1 MTALRLLPLIWA
13 NLRRRPLRTLFTF
26 LSIAVAFMLFGLL
39 QALRSG
45 FFGGAELAGVDRAIT
60 MHKMSII
67 QQLPRSYAERVKAV
81 PAIKAINYQSWFGGW
96 YRNERTQLSTLATD
110 QNTFFEVYPEFRIA
124 DEQKRA
130 WLADRTAV
138 IAGKDV
144 AARFGWKV
152 GDRIPLQQSLPYKQN
167 GNTWEV
173 TIAGI
178 FEEQSNNGN
187 IFMRHDYLSE
197 GSPWARDR
205 IGWIVS
211 RLENPDDLPRVTAAI
226 DALFAN
232 SSIETKSSSE
242 KTWVGDFAKQV
253 GNIGAIL
260 SAVAA
265 AVFFTMLLV
274 TANTMAQSVRER
286 TSELG
291 VMKTLGFSNG
301 AVTRMVLAEALLLT
315 LAGGLLGLGLAFV
328 VVGGM
333 RAALSTWLPL
343 IALDRGSAA
352 MAIALMV
359 VLGLAAGVLP
369 ALRAMRLKV
378 VDALRGA

>member
-1 MTALRLLPLIWA
+1 MLRLLPLVWA

-26 LSIAVAFMLFGLL
+26 LSVVVAFMLFGLL
-39 QALRSG
+39 EAMRNG
-45 FFGGAELAGVDRAIT
+45 FFGGAELAGADRTMT

-67 QQLPRSYAERVKAV
+67 QQLPRSYADRIQSVPGVKV
-81 PAIKAINYQSWFGGW
+81 INYQSWFGGW
-96 YRNERTQLSTLATD
+96 YQNERTQLSTFAAD
-110 QNTFFEVYPEFRIA
+110 HETFFDVYPEYRIPE
-124 DEQKRA
+124 EQKRA
-130 WLADRTAV
+130 WLADRTAI

-152 GDRIPLQQSLPYKQN
+152 GDRIPLQQSIPYKQD

-173 TIAGI
+173 TLAGI
-178 FEEQSNNGN
+178 FDERSNNGN
-187 IFMRHDYLSE
+187 IIMRHDYLSE
-197 GSPWARDR
+197 GSSWAQQR
-205 IGWIVS
+205 IGWVVS
-211 RLENPDDLPRVTAAI
+211 RLENPEDLPRVAKAI
-226 DALFAN
+226 DSLFAN
-232 SSIETKSSSE
+232 SSTETKTSSE

-260 SAVAA
+260 SAVAF

-301 AVTRMVLAEALLLT
+301 AVTRMVLTEALLLT
-315 LAGGLLGLGLAFV
+315 VAGGLLGLALAFLV
-328 VVGGM
+328 SGGM
-333 RAALSTWLPL
+333 RAALSAWLPF
-343 IALDRGSAA
+343 IRINASAA
-352 MAIALMV
+352 TIAVLLMV
-359 VLGLAAGVLP
+359 LLGLAAGALP

>member
-1 MTALRLLPLIWA
+1 MLRLLPLIWA

-39 QALRSG
+39 EAMRNG
-45 FFGGAELAGVDRAIT
+45 FFGGAELAGADRTMT

-67 QQLPRSYAERVKAV
+67 QQLPRSYADRIRSV
-81 PAIKAINYQSWFGGW
+81 PGIKAISVQSWFGGW
-96 YRNERTQLSTLATD
+96 YQNERTQLSTFAAD
-110 QNTFFEVYPEFRIA
+110 PETFFEVYPEYRIPEA
-124 DEQKRA
+124 QKRA
-130 WLADRTAV
+130 WLADRTAI

-152 GDRIPLQQSLPYKQN
+152 GDRIPLQQSIPYKQN

-173 TIAGI
+173 TLAGI
-178 FEEQSNNGN
+178 FDEQSNNGN
-187 IFMRHDYLSE
+187 IIMRHDYLAE

-205 IGWIVS
+205 IGWVVS
-211 RLENPDDLPRVTAAI
+211 RLENPDDLPRVASAI
-226 DALFAN
+226 DSLFAN
-232 SSIETKSSSE
+232 SSTETKTASE

-260 SAVAA
+260 SAVAF

-301 AVTRMVLAEALLLT
+301 AVTRMVLGEALLLT
-315 LAGGLLGLGLAFV
+315 VAGGLVGLALAFV
-328 VVGGM
+328 VSGGM
-333 RAALSTWLPL
+333 RAALSAWLPF
-343 IALDRGSAA
+343 IRIKPTAAITALL
-352 MAIALMV
+352 LMV
-359 VLGLAAGVLP
+359 ALGLAAGALP